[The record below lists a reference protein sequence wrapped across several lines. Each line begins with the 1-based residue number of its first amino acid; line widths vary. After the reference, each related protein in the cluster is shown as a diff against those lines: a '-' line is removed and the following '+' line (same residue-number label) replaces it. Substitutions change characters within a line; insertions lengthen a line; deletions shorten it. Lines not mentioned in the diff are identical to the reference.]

1 MNKEMLK
8 RMKEDK
14 GFIAALDQSGG
25 STPKALLNYGID
37 KDAYGNDEEMFSIVH
52 QMRTRIIKSPSF
64 TGEKIIGA
72 ILFEVTMD
80 SKIDDKYTGDFLWEE
95 KKIVP
100 FLKVDLGLAD
110 EKDGVRLMKDITD
123 LDEKIARAKE
133 RNIFGTKMRSVINE
147 LNEEGIKAVVRQ
159 QFEYAKKIADGGLVP
174 IVEPE
179 ITISMDK
186 KAEAEDLLKAAL
198 VEELKN
204 WDDKPLM
211 FKLTL
216 PEKANLYECLYDN
229 PAVIRV
235 VALSG
240 GYSREES
247 NKRLAENHGV
257 VASFSRALTEG
268 LKAQMGEFEFDKLLE
283 ESVDSIYQA
292 SCK

>member
-80 SKIDDKYTGDFLWEE
+80 SKIDDKYTADYLWEE

-133 RNIFGTKMRSVINE
+133 RNVFGTKMRSVINE

-159 QFEYAKKIADGGLVP
+159 QFEYAKRIADGGLVP

-186 KAEAEDLLKAAL
+186 KAEAEEVLKAAL

-204 WDDKPLM
+204 WGDQPLM

>member
-80 SKIDDKYTGDFLWEE
+80 SKIDDKYTADFLWEE

-159 QFEYAKKIADGGLVP
+159 QFEYAKRIADGGLVP

-186 KAEAEDLLKAAL
+186 KAEAEEVLKAAL

-204 WDDKPLM
+204 WGDQPLM

-292 SCK
+292 SSK

>member
-147 LNEEGIKAVVRQ
+147 LNEEGIKEIVRQ
-159 QFEYAKKIADGGLVP
+159 QFEYAKRIADGGLVP

-186 KAEAEDLLKAAL
+186 KAEAEEVLKAAL

-204 WDDKPLM
+204 WGNQPLM

>member
-80 SKIDDKYTGDFLWEE
+80 SKIDDKYTADFLWEE

-159 QFEYAKKIADGGLVP
+159 QFEYAKRIADGGLVP

-186 KAEAEDLLKAAL
+186 KAEAEEVLKAAL
-198 VEELKN
+198 IEELKN
-204 WDDKPLM
+204 WGDQPLM

-268 LKAQMGEFEFDKLLE
+268 LKAQMGEFEFDKMLE

>member
-80 SKIDDKYTGDFLWEE
+80 SKIDDKYTADFLWEE

-159 QFEYAKKIADGGLVP
+159 QFEYAKRIADGGLVP

-186 KAEAEDLLKAAL
+186 KAEAEDLLKVAL

-204 WDDKPLM
+204 WGDKPLM

>member
-80 SKIDDKYTGDFLWEE
+80 SKIDDKYTADFLWEE

-147 LNEEGIKAVVRQ
+147 LDEEGIKAVVRQ
-159 QFEYAKKIADGGLVP
+159 QFEYAKRIADGGLVP

-186 KAEAEDLLKAAL
+186 KAEAEEVLKAAL
-198 VEELKN
+198 IEELKN
-204 WDDKPLM
+204 WGDQPLM

>member
-80 SKIDDKYTGDFLWEE
+80 SKIDDKYTADFLWEE

-100 FLKVDLGLAD
+100 FLKVDLGLAE

-159 QFEYAKKIADGGLVP
+159 QFEYAKRIADGGLVP

-186 KAEAEDLLKAAL
+186 KAEAEEVLKAAL
-198 VEELKN
+198 IEELKN
-204 WDDKPLM
+204 WGDQPLM

>member
-80 SKIDDKYTGDFLWEE
+80 SKIDDKYTADFLWEE

-133 RNIFGTKMRSVINE
+133 RNVFGTKMRSVINE

-159 QFEYAKKIADGGLVP
+159 QFEYAKRIADGGLVP

-204 WDDKPLM
+204 WGDQPLM

-257 VASFSRALTEG
+257 IASFSRALTEG
-268 LKAQMGEFEFDKLLE
+268 LKAQMDEFEFDKMLE

>member
-37 KDAYGNDEEMFSIVH
+37 KDAYGNDEEMFGIVH

-80 SKIDDKYTGDFLWEE
+80 SKIDDKYTADFLWEE

-147 LNEEGIKAVVRQ
+147 LNEEGIKEIVRQ
-159 QFEYAKKIADGGLVP
+159 QFEYAKRIADGGLVP

-186 KAEAEDLLKAAL
+186 KAEAEEVLKAAL
-198 VEELKN
+198 VEELKK
-204 WDDKPLM
+204 WGDQPLM

>member
-37 KDAYGNDEEMFSIVH
+37 KDAYGNDEEMFRIVH

-147 LNEEGIKAVVRQ
+147 LNEEGIKEIVRQ
-159 QFEYAKKIADGGLVP
+159 QFEYAKRIADGGLVP

-186 KAEAEDLLKAAL
+186 KAEAEEVLKAAL

-204 WDDKPLM
+204 WGDQPLM

-268 LKAQMGEFEFDKLLE
+268 LKAQMGEFEFDKMLE

>member
-147 LNEEGIKAVVRQ
+147 LNEEGIKEIVRQ
-159 QFEYAKKIADGGLVP
+159 QFEYAKRIADGGLVP

-186 KAEAEDLLKAAL
+186 KAEAEEVLKAVL

-204 WDDKPLM
+204 WGDQPLM

-268 LKAQMGEFEFDKLLE
+268 LKAQMGEFEFDKMLE

>member
-80 SKIDDKYTGDFLWEE
+80 SKIDDKYTADFLWEE

-133 RNIFGTKMRSVINE
+133 RNVFGTKMRSVINE
-147 LNEEGIKAVVRQ
+147 LSEEGIKAVVRQ
-159 QFEYAKKIADGGLVP
+159 QFEYAKRIADDGLVP

-186 KAEAEDLLKAAL
+186 KAEAEEVLKAAL
-198 VEELKN
+198 IEELKN
-204 WDDKPLM
+204 WGDQALM

>member
-80 SKIDDKYTGDFLWEE
+80 SKIDDKYTADFLWEE

-159 QFEYAKKIADGGLVP
+159 QFEYAKRIADGGLVP

-186 KAEAEDLLKAAL
+186 KAEAEEVLKAAL
-198 VEELKN
+198 IEELKN
-204 WDDKPLM
+204 WGDQPLM

>member
-80 SKIDDKYTGDFLWEE
+80 SKIDDKYTADFLWEE

-110 EKDGVRLMKDITD
+110 EKDGIRLMKDITD

-159 QFEYAKKIADGGLVP
+159 QFEYAKRIADGGLVP

-186 KAEAEDLLKAAL
+186 KAEAEEVLKAAL

-204 WDDKPLM
+204 WGDQPLM

-268 LKAQMGEFEFDKLLE
+268 LKAQMGEFEFDKMLE

>member
-80 SKIDDKYTGDFLWEE
+80 SKIDDKYTADFLWEE

-159 QFEYAKKIADGGLVP
+159 QFEYAKRIADGGLVP

-186 KAEAEDLLKAAL
+186 KAEAEEVLKAAL

-204 WDDKPLM
+204 WGDQPLM

-268 LKAQMGEFEFDKLLE
+268 LKAQMGEFEFDKMLE

>member
-159 QFEYAKKIADGGLVP
+159 QFEYAKRIADGGLVP

-186 KAEAEDLLKAAL
+186 KAEAEEVLKAAL

-204 WDDKPLM
+204 WGDQPLM

>member
-80 SKIDDKYTGDFLWEE
+80 SKIDDKYTADYLWEE

-133 RNIFGTKMRSVINE
+133 RNVFGTKMRSVINE

-159 QFEYAKKIADGGLVP
+159 QFEYAKRIADGGLVP

-198 VEELKN
+198 IEELKN
-204 WDDKPLM
+204 WGDKPLM

>member
-159 QFEYAKKIADGGLVP
+159 QFEYAKRIADGGLVP

-186 KAEAEDLLKAAL
+186 KAEAEEVLKAAL

-204 WDDKPLM
+204 WGDQPLM

-268 LKAQMGEFEFDKLLE
+268 LKAQMGEFEFDKMLE

>member
-1 MNKEMLK
+1 MLK

-147 LNEEGIKAVVRQ
+147 LNEEGIKEIVRQ
-159 QFEYAKKIADGGLVP
+159 QFEYAKRIADGGLVP

-186 KAEAEDLLKAAL
+186 KAEAEEVLKAAL

-204 WDDKPLM
+204 WGDQPLM

-268 LKAQMGEFEFDKLLE
+268 LKAQMGEFEFDKMLE

>member
-25 STPKALLNYGID
+25 STPKTLLNYGID

-80 SKIDDKYTGDFLWEE
+80 SKIDDKYTADFLWEE

-147 LNEEGIKAVVRQ
+147 LNEEGIKEIVRQ
-159 QFEYAKKIADGGLVP
+159 QFEYAKRIADGGLVP

-186 KAEAEDLLKAAL
+186 KAEAEEVLKAAL

-204 WDDKPLM
+204 WGDQPLM

-216 PEKANLYECLYDN
+216 PEKANLYESLYDN

>member
-80 SKIDDKYTGDFLWEE
+80 SKIDDKYTADFLWEE

-159 QFEYAKKIADGGLVP
+159 QFEYAKRIADGGLVP

-186 KAEAEDLLKAAL
+186 KAEAEEVLKVAL
-198 VEELKN
+198 IEELKN
-204 WDDKPLM
+204 WGDQPLM

>member
-80 SKIDDKYTGDFLWEE
+80 SKIDDKYTADFLWEE

-100 FLKVDLGLAD
+100 FLKVDLGLAE

-147 LNEEGIKAVVRQ
+147 LNEEGIKSVVRQ
-159 QFEYAKKIADGGLVP
+159 QFEYAKRIADGGLVP

-186 KAEAEDLLKAAL
+186 KAEAEEVLKEAL

-204 WDDKPLM
+204 WGDQPLM

>member
-1 MNKEMLK
+1 
-8 RMKEDK
+8 
-14 GFIAALDQSGG
+14 
-25 STPKALLNYGID
+25 
-37 KDAYGNDEEMFSIVH
+37 
-52 QMRTRIIKSPSF
+52 MRTRIIKSPSF

-110 EKDGVRLMKDITD
+110 EKHGVRLMKDITD

-147 LNEEGIKAVVRQ
+147 LNEEGIKEIVRQ
-159 QFEYAKKIADGGLVP
+159 QFEYAKRIADGGLVP

-179 ITISMDK
+179 ITISIDK
-186 KAEAEDLLKAAL
+186 KAEAEEVLKAAL

-204 WDDKPLM
+204 WGDQALM

-268 LKAQMGEFEFDKLLE
+268 LKAQMGEFEFDKMLE

>member
-80 SKIDDKYTGDFLWEE
+80 SKIDDKYTADFLWEE
-95 KKIVP
+95 KKIIP

-159 QFEYAKKIADGGLVP
+159 QFEYAKRIADGGLVP

-186 KAEAEDLLKAAL
+186 KAEAEEVLKAAL

-204 WDDKPLM
+204 WGDQPLM

-268 LKAQMGEFEFDKLLE
+268 LKAQMGEFEFDKMLE

>member
-8 RMKEDK
+8 IMKEDK

-147 LNEEGIKAVVRQ
+147 LNEEGIKEIVRQ
-159 QFEYAKKIADGGLVP
+159 QFEYAKRIADGGLVP

-204 WDDKPLM
+204 WGDQPLM

>member
-80 SKIDDKYTGDFLWEE
+80 SKIDDKYTADFLWEE

-133 RNIFGTKMRSVINE
+133 RNVFGTKMRSVINE

-159 QFEYAKKIADGGLVP
+159 QFEYAKRIADGGLVP

-204 WDDKPLM
+204 WGDQPLM

-283 ESVDSIYQA
+283 ESVDSIYQV

>member
-80 SKIDDKYTGDFLWEE
+80 SKIDDKYTADFLWEE

-159 QFEYAKKIADGGLVP
+159 QFEYAKRIADGGLVP

-186 KAEAEDLLKAAL
+186 KAEAEEVLKAAL

-204 WDDKPLM
+204 WGDQPLM

>member
-147 LNEEGIKAVVRQ
+147 LNEEGIKEIVRQ
-159 QFEYAKKIADGGLVP
+159 QFEYAKRIADGGLVP

-186 KAEAEDLLKAAL
+186 KAEAEEVLKVAL
-198 VEELKN
+198 IEELKN
-204 WDDKPLM
+204 WGDQPLM

-268 LKAQMGEFEFDKLLE
+268 LKAQMGEFEFDKMLE

>member
-80 SKIDDKYTGDFLWEE
+80 SKIDDKYTADFLWEE

-133 RNIFGTKMRSVINE
+133 RNVFGTKMRSVINE

-159 QFEYAKKIADGGLVP
+159 QFEYAKRIADGGLVP

-204 WDDKPLM
+204 WGDQPLM

>member
-110 EKDGVRLMKDITD
+110 EKHGVRLMKDITD

-147 LNEEGIKAVVRQ
+147 LNEEGIKEIVRQ
-159 QFEYAKKIADGGLVP
+159 QFEYAKRIADGGLVP

-204 WDDKPLM
+204 WGDQPLM

-216 PEKANLYECLYDN
+216 TEKANLYECLYDN

>member
-147 LNEEGIKAVVRQ
+147 LNEEGIKEIVRQ
-159 QFEYAKKIADGGLVP
+159 QFEYAKRIADGGLVP

-186 KAEAEDLLKAAL
+186 KAEAEEVLKAAL

-204 WDDKPLM
+204 WGDQPLM

>member
-159 QFEYAKKIADGGLVP
+159 QFEYAKRIADGGLVP

-186 KAEAEDLLKAAL
+186 KAEAEEVLKAAL
-198 VEELKN
+198 IEELKN
-204 WDDKPLM
+204 WGDQPLM

>member
-8 RMKEDK
+8 RIKEDD

-52 QMRTRIIKSPSF
+52 EMRTRIIKSPSF
-64 TGEKIIGA
+64 TAEKILGA
-72 ILFEVTMD
+72 ILFEITMD
-80 SKIDDKYTGDFLWEE
+80 SKIDDMYTADFLWQ
-95 KKIVP
+95 KKNIVP

-110 EKDGVRLMKDITD
+110 EKDGVRLMKEITD
-123 LDEKIARAKE
+123 LDEKLERAKK

-147 LNEEGIKAVVRQ
+147 LNEAGIKENVKQ
-159 QFEYAKKIADGGLVP
+159 QFEYAKRIADAGLVP

-179 ITISMDK
+179 ITITMDK
-186 KAEAEDLLKAAL
+186 KAEAEEVLKEALL
-198 VEELKN
+198 EELKT
-204 WDDKPLM
+204 WGDKPLM

-247 NKRLAENHGV
+247 NRRLAENRRV

-268 LKAQMGEFEFDKLLE
+268 LKAQMSEFEFDKLLGE
-283 ESVDSIYQA
+283 AVDSIYQA
-292 SCK
+292 SKK

>member
-159 QFEYAKKIADGGLVP
+159 QFEYAKRIADGGLVP

-204 WDDKPLM
+204 WGDQPLM

-268 LKAQMGEFEFDKLLE
+268 LKAQMGEFEFDKMLE